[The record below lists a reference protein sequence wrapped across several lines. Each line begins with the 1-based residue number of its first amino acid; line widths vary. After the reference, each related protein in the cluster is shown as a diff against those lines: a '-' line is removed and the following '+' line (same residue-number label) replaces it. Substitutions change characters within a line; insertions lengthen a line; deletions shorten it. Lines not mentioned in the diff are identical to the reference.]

1 MLRQGLQE
9 TIRICAISY
18 RQIFYYLVSFS
29 SQNYL
34 KSFQND
40 WFGFFIKFSCY
51 LKALPTLSLKKV
63 QFSARFPFR
72 LIRGGVGS

>member
-40 WFGFFIKFSCY
+40 WFGFLIKFSCY
-51 LKALPTLSLKKV
+51 LIALPTLSEKV
-63 QFSARFPFR
+63 QFSARFPLR
-72 LIRGGVGS
+72 LIGGGVGS